1 MPSLTVRARICES
14 PKASFCTVR
23 FRKVVFYAVRDIKAA
38 EELCYDYGEGF
49 KRDCG
54 IELI

>member
-1 MPSLTVRARICES
+1 MRISES
-14 PKASFCTVR
+14 FAVACY
-23 FRKVVFYAVRDIKAA
+23 RKVVFYAVRDIKAS

-49 KRDCG
+49 KRECG